1 LRMIVWRDEPTA
13 GSAFMHGKPYSKL
26 KNPLRTIGCL
36 LDAKAVHPNRSAAAH
51 LKWMA
56 QSNGIPTSRV
66 KEVLELVGLSEVA
79 KKNAG
84 GFSLGVGQ
92 RLGLAGALL
101 GDPEMLI
108 LDEPVNG
115 LDPEGIRWVRS
126 LVRGLAAEGRW
137 GVSSWHLLAE
147 SEMSADDLRG
157 IG

>member
-1 LRMIVWRDEPTA
+1 
-13 GSAFMHGKPYSKL
+13 
-26 KNPLRTIGCL
+26 NPLRTIGCL

-84 GFSLGVGQ
+84 GCSLGMGK
-92 RLGLAGALL
+92 RLGLAGALM
-101 GDPEMLI
+101 GDPEILI

-115 LDPEGIRWVRS
+115 LDPEGIRRVGS
-126 LVRGLAAEGRW
+126 LARAL
-137 GVSSWHLLAE
+137 
-147 SEMSADDLRG
+147 ADDGRSVLVFSQMLS
-157 IG
+157 